1 MHNCAL
7 DWVAFPR
14 EFAPLWE
21 ASRHEK
27 SQYTVVPT
35 SKEFSSC
42 YYATIQ
48 ATWQATHFTAVLPG
62 FNVYST
68 DAAAVLRPKGKSS
81 KNRKPWNVNER
92 CVHDVRVSFFSLHSP
107 PLHFRSREGNKLDF
121 DCAILSSV
129 HTHLTKSKTF
139 TIFPV
144 QFLFPLSAAHQFFS
158 IFFGLIDWHPMHFR
172 SRKWKA

>member
-7 DWVAFPR
+7 HWVAFPR

-92 CVHDVRVSFFSLHSP
+92 CVHDVRVSFFFSPFPSTPLPQQRRKQTWFWLRDSIFSSHS
-107 PLHFRSREGNKLDF
+107 F
-121 DCAILSSV
+121 DKIKNFHHLSSAV
-129 HTHLTKSKTF
+129 SFPSFRCSSILF
-139 TIFPV
+139 YIFWVDRLAPNAL
-144 QFLFPLSAAHQFFS
+144 Q
-158 IFFGLIDWHPMHFR
+158 
-172 SRKWKA
+172 K

>member
-7 DWVAFPR
+7 HWVAFPR

-92 CVHDVRVSFFSLHSP
+92 CVHDVRVSFFSLHSS
-107 PLHFRSREGNKLDF
+107 PLPQQRRKQTWFWLRDSIFCSHSF
-121 DCAILSSV
+121 DKIKNFHHLFQCSFFSPLLLSSFRCSSI
-129 HTHLTKSKTF
+129 LF
-139 TIFPV
+139 YIFWVDRLAPNAL
-144 QFLFPLSAAHQFFS
+144 Q
-158 IFFGLIDWHPMHFR
+158 
-172 SRKWKA
+172 K

>member
-7 DWVAFPR
+7 HWVAFPR

-92 CVHDVRVSFFSLHSP
+92 CVHDVRVSFFFLSIPLHSTSAAEKETN
-107 PLHFRSREGNKLDF
+107 LILIARFYLQFTLIWQNQKL
-121 DCAILSSV
+121 SPS
-129 HTHLTKSKTF
+129 
-139 TIFPV
+139 FPV
-144 QFLFPLSAAHQFFS
+144 QFLFPSPPLLFPL
-158 IFFGLIDWHPMHFR
+158 LINSFLYFLGW
-172 SRKWKA
+172 